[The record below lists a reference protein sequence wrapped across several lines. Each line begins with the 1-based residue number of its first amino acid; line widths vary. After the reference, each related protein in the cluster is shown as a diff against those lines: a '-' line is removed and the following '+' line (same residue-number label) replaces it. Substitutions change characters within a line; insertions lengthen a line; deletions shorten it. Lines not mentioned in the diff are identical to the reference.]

1 MLMSTYQWKLNLMR
15 LPINLPH
22 CPGTPDR
29 LTSWTPWNTFFFF
42 FQHKVASVGL
52 LSALTV
58 FLFFFKFA
66 TNQSAEKGE
75 VERVTKGNT
84 VCARCADELLPLPAI
99 YQGDSFA
106 VNYGSPTREQSGAV
120 VNAFTLDPLRQH
132 PRRGGRGADVTPSP
146 TRAAIRGQTV
156 GSRGNYRS
164 GGGGLAGIAHSWC
177 AG

>member
-1 MLMSTYQWKLNLMR
+1 MSTYQWKLNLMR

-29 LTSWTPWNTFFFF
+29 LTSWTPGNPFFLTQSCQCRVAFCSHCFF
-42 FQHKVASVGL
+42 C
-52 LSALTV
+52 
-58 FLFFFKFA
+58 FFFKFA

-156 GSRGNYRS
+156 GSCGNYRP
-164 GGGGLAGIAHSWC
+164 ANPF
-177 AG
+177 